1 MNHKFQ
7 IMSKSV
13 LIPHKCQPLW
23 CWSKSCLL
31 LLQRTALFALP
42 SSWSFIK
49 MFLSESR
56 VLLLHPFYI
65 ALSFF
70 RWAFLGEL
78 VCQFKQF
85 LHPAGTHRLLFLHKK
100 KGEKECILAH
110 RSCLAD
116 VKSWNKW
123 RFVRAQDWRI
133 STAPVHPAAPIY
145 QCNIV
150 ASQQRNCT
158 NLLMHQFTNDAYST
172 YTHPSS
178 NTPMHHFALQ
188 QCTVSRVQWNECH
201 VI

>member
-1 MNHKFQ
+1 
-7 IMSKSV
+7 MSKSV
-13 LIPHKCQPLW
+13 LIPHVKSQPLW
-23 CWSKSCLL
+23 CRSKSCLL

-70 RWAFLGEL
+70 RWAILREL
-78 VCQFKQF
+78 VCQFQQF
-85 LHPAGTHRLLFLHKK
+85 LHPPGTHPTGCYFCTKK
-100 KGEKECILAH
+100 CEKECILAH

-133 STAPVHPAAPIY
+133 STAPPQPAAPIY

-150 ASQQRNCT
+150 VVV
-158 NLLMHQFTNDAYST
+158 
-172 YTHPSS
+172 S
-178 NTPMHHFALQ
+178 NTIAP
-188 QCTVSRVQWNECH
+188 
-201 VI
+201 I